1 MKNFMRIS
9 VTALILAAGTTMALA
24 TDISG
29 AGSTFAFPILSK
41 WAEAYNAS
49 TGTKMNYQSIGS
61 GGGIKQIKA
70 KTVTFGATDAPLSGD
85 DLKASGLVQFPMI
98 MGGIVPIVNLD
109 GVKPGDMVLDG
120 ATLADIYL
128 GKITKWNDP
137 AIAKLNPKVKLPAD
151 DIAVVERSD
160 GSGTTFNFSYYLS
173 ASSKDWKDKVG
184 VNAAVQ
190 WPVGVGAKGN
200 EGVAAGVASAK
211 GSIGYVEY
219 AFALQNKMTYTDMIN
234 KDGKIVAPTAEA
246 FQAAASNADW
256 KSMPGYGVI
265 LANQPGEKS
274 WPMTATT
281 FTLLYGQP
289 QDEAATAEALK
300 FFDWSFK
307 KGTKQAQDLAYVPMP
322 DSVVTQIEATWAA
335 EVKDKGGKPLF
346 AGK

>member
-1 MKNFMRIS
+1 MKNVMRIS
-9 VTALILAAGTTMALA
+9 LIALA
-24 TDISG
+24 VASAMGMAKAADISG

-41 WAEAYNAS
+41 WAEAYKAVS
-49 TGTKMNYQSIGS
+49 GVGMNYQSIGS

-85 DLKASGLVQFPMI
+85 DLKAAGLVQFPII

-120 ATLADIYL
+120 PTLADIYL

-137 AIAKLNPKVKLPAD
+137 AIVKLNPKLSLPAT

-160 GSGTTFNFSYYLS
+160 GSGTTYNFSYFLS
-173 ASSKDWKDKVG
+173 DVSADWKAKVG

-200 EGVAAGVASAK
+200 EGVAAGVSTAK

-219 AFALQNKMTYTDMIN
+219 AYALQNKMTYTDMIN
-234 KDGKIVAPTAEA
+234 KAGKMVAPSAEA
-246 FQAAASNADW
+246 FQAAASSADW
-256 KSMPGYGVI
+256 KSKPGYGVI
-265 LANQPGEKS
+265 LANQAGDAS
-274 WPMTATT
+274 WPMTAST
-281 FTLLYGQP
+281 FLLVYGTP
-289 QDEAATAEALK
+289 DDEAATGEALK
-300 FFDWSFK
+300 FFDWSYK
-307 KGTKQAQDLAYVPMP
+307 NGQKQAADLAYVPFP
-322 DSVVTQIEATWAA
+322 APVVAQIEATWASD
-335 EVKDKGGKPLF
+335 VKGKDGKPLF